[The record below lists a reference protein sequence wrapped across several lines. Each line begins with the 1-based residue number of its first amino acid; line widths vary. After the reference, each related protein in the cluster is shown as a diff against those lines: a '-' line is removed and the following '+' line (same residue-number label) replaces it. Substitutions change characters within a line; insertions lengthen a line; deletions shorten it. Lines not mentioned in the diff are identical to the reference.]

1 MLRYIR
7 LYCGNLYL
15 FIGLEPE
22 IIYAF
27 TVYGCFDFYSVL
39 WPDFVCISAHYTYV
53 VMMMIMIQNSSCV
66 LQDGELMVS
75 DNRVEI
81 NTATGV
87 VRFRTVNKADEGS
100 YMCTASNNVGN
111 ASAIGFIKVHGAYC

>member
-1 MLRYIR
+1 MKL
-7 LYCGNLYL
+7 
-15 FIGLEPE
+15 
-22 IIYAF
+22 
-27 TVYGCFDFYSVL
+27 
-39 WPDFVCISAHYTYV
+39 
-53 VMMMIMIQNSSCV
+53 IQNSSCV
-66 LQDGELMVS
+66 LQDGELMES

-111 ASAIGFIKVHGAYC
+111 ASATGFIKVHGAYCGLCTIYTIFIPH